1 LSLTADSGLLVFF
14 SGNKFYHAVTA
25 LSEGEGRIVFAIEY
39 GIDHTAGIYKRSF
52 SNFRDVF

>member
-1 LSLTADSGLLVFF
+1 LTADSGLLVFF